1 MSKQHI
7 QKNIKL
13 SLDFDSYVS
22 RNPKVLNRVPT
33 GAHIVFVS
41 SNDKKFSEHNLNI
54 ARNSKSGRFMVA
66 HKKGSD
72 WEIESLPVRESRK

>member
-1 MSKQHI
+1 MSRQHV

-22 RNPKVLNRVPT
+22 KHPKVLNRVPS
-33 GAHIVFVS
+33 GAHIVFILT
-41 SNDKKFSEHNLNI
+41 NDKKFSESNLDI
-54 ARNSKSGRFMVA
+54 ARNSRSGRFVVA

-72 WEIESLPVRESRK
+72 WKIESVPPKH